1 MVRLEYIYAALLL
14 YHSGQKIDEENL
26 KRVLNAASLTPDE
39 ARIKSLVAALSE
51 VDIGEVIKSAGV
63 AVSAPTPTTTSKE
76 ELKPVEKKKEEEE
89 EKKEEEGALEGLAA
103 LFG

>member
-1 MVRLEYIYAALLL
+1 MEYIYAALLL

-26 KRVLNAASLTPDE
+26 RKVLNAASLTPDE
-39 ARIKSLVAALSE
+39 ARLKSLVAALSE

-63 AVSAPTPTTTSKE
+63 SISTPTQVATAAGRAESKAAEAKE
-76 ELKPVEKKKEEEE
+76 EKEEKEEE
-89 EKKEEEGALEGLAA
+89 KEEALEGLAA

>member
-1 MVRLEYIYAALLL
+1 MEYIYAALLL

-26 KRVLNAASLTPDE
+26 KKVLNAASLTPDE
-39 ARIKSLVAALSE
+39 ARVKSLVAALSE

-63 AVSAPTPTTTSKE
+63 AVSTPIATGKE
-76 ELKPVEKKKEEEE
+76 ESKAVEAKKEEERKE
-89 EKKEEEGALEGLAA
+89 EKEEEGALEGLAA